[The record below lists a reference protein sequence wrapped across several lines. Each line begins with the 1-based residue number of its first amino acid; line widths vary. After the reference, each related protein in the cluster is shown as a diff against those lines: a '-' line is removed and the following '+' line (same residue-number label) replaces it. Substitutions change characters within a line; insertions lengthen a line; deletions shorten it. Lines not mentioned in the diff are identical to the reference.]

1 MSKYFS
7 LRDYDVEA
15 IAGVLRLLAFIVD
28 EHLELPQDTAEFEL
42 YDDDEVVKKAV
53 DVVKHFGLTVKAL
66 DNLKEILRE

>member
-7 LRDYDVEA
+7 LRDYDIEA
-15 IAGVLRLLAFIVD
+15 IAGILRLLAFIVD